1 MSSAIGSS
9 TLSSSTGLDVG
20 ATVDQLMQVERAP
33 EQLWKI
39 QQQAIAAQASALRDF
54 NSRLETLETRSN
66 TLKDITGAFGQVIV
80 ESSNEAV
87 FSASGDSSSAVAD
100 HMVAVT
106 QLATVSSLY
115 SEQAFLSPTATFT
128 PGDLEI
134 AVGGGP
140 VQTITFDQ
148 NHSTLSS
155 AVEYINQNKFGIT
168 ASLVNDAAGT
178 RLVLV
183 SKSSGLAGNLTVSA
197 APEGLGLKVGTAG
210 QNAKLTIDGIP
221 VESATN
227 KVTGALQGVTLQLNG
242 DVSGIPAR
250 LTIASD
256 NAGAQQAIKN
266 FVSAYNDIVT
276 NINSEFQYN
285 AVTKSSGTL
294 AGNSTLR
301 SLQSTLLSLGSFQ
314 LPGTVTFK
322 TLRSLGLEM
331 QDNGT
336 LKVND
341 ATLAS
346 VFQDH
351 AAEVENFFR
360 NDSSTGFAQTLSAKL
375 MSLTDSVSGSLVVD
389 AKGLDDSC
397 KSLGDQIEG
406 FEVRM
411 VVRQQ
416 QLTDE
421 YTRIDIMLRQ
431 MTSLENQVT
440 KQLESLK

>member
-128 PGDLEI
+128 PGDLKI

-140 VQTITFDQ
+140 VQTITFDL

-155 AVEYINQNKFGIT
+155 AVEYINQNKFGIS

-250 LTIASD
+250 LTVASD

-314 LPGTVTFK
+314 LPGTATFK

-341 ATLAS
+341 ATLATA
-346 VFQDH
+346 FQDH

-389 AKGLDDSC
+389 AKGLDDSYR
-397 KSLGDQIEG
+397 SLGDQIEG